1 MRRFFQSPA
10 ALGRRTLA
18 TEGTQE
24 MKEMKEMGT
33 QMAQMAQIFLS
44 PAERK
49 EIAEGLARRPEG
61 ESQMSPSEN
70 VVEII
75 MRS

>member
-1 MRRFFQSPA
+1 
-10 ALGRRTLA
+10 
-18 TEGTQE
+18 
-24 MKEMKEMGT
+24 MKEIKEMGT

-44 PAERK
+44 PAEMK
-49 EIAEGLARRPEG
+49 EIAE
-61 ESQMSPSEN
+61 MSPSEN

>member
-1 MRRFFQSPA
+1 
-10 ALGRRTLA
+10 
-18 TEGTQE
+18 
-24 MKEMKEMGT
+24 MGT